1 MYKTLLLVSL
11 SISSLF
17 VQAQD
22 KPKASPP
29 ATVTGAIAGSTITIN
44 YSQPSVKGRKIW
56 GELVPYG
63 KVWRTGA
70 NEATT
75 FETSQNITVAGQ
87 ALPAGKYSL
96 FTIPGE
102 TEWTIILNT
111 EAEQFGAFTYKE
123 KKDKIR
129 FFSKPVKSPAFN
141 EKMIFLIDGNQVKL
155 RWENVEVA
163 FPVTK

>member
-1 MYKTLLLVSL
+1 MFKSLLLISL
-11 SISSLF
+11 SISALF

-29 ATVTGAIAGSTITIN
+29 ATTTGTIAGSTITIN

-75 FETSQNITVAGQ
+75 FETSKNITVAGQ

-102 TEWTIILNT
+102 NEWTIILNN

-129 FFSKPVKSPAFN
+129 FYSKPAKAPAFT
-141 EKMIFLIDGNQVKL
+141 EKMTFLIEGSQVKL
-155 RWENVEVA
+155 RWENLEIA
-163 FPVTK
+163 FPVAQ